1 MEYFKD
7 EKEAID
13 LFIKLFEEGFKDPDL
28 AESLKKVKQL
38 IWYDYTQ
45 SGPNCSFWLDC
56 RGDELKVG
64 PGKPADEP
72 DLVISLSADNGHRLW
87 LNKLNSVVAITT
99 RKIKVKGS
107 LKGLMKLSPKMKQ
120 VGELYVKVL
129 KDEGKDHLII

>member
-13 LFIKLFEEGFKDPDL
+13 LFVKLFEEGFKNPDL
-28 AESLKKVKQL
+28 SEGLKKVNQL

-56 RGDELKVG
+56 RGGEHKVG

-72 DLVISLSADNGHRLW
+72 DFVMSLSADNGHRLW
-87 LNKLNSVVAITT
+87 LNKLNSVLAITT
-99 RKIKVKGS
+99 GKIKIKGS
-107 LKGLMKLSPKMKQ
+107 MLGIMKLSPKMKQ
-120 VGELYVKVL
+120 VSELYVKVL